1 MVVQMEQGELLKELR
16 ATQALRE
23 AGLSAELYPDPA
35 KLKKQFKYANVR
47 NVRWVLVLGE
57 SELASG
63 QVMVKD
69 MQEGAQEA
77 MTVEEAVQ
85 KIQSLRTS

>member
-1 MVVQMEQGELLKELR
+1 MGIHPTQERSGIIAFKCLR
-16 ATQALRE
+16 NL
-23 AGLSAELYPDPA
+23 
-35 KLKKQFKYANVR
+35 LKKQFKYANDR

>member
-1 MVVQMEQGELLKELR
+1 MASTPWWSKWSSDLAQELH
-16 ATQALRE
+16 ATQALRK

-35 KLKKQFKYANVR
+35 KLKKQFKYANDR

-63 QVMVKD
+63 K
-69 MQEGAQEA
+69 
-77 MTVEEAVQ
+77 
-85 KIQSLRTS
+85 SW